1 MTYNAEPLPSELH
14 ATASRAVDDAQNE
27 LAAIPAAARYR
38 ADVKRYGTP
47 ENALRAVAIRA
58 NDVKALL
65 EATKAA
71 MGADGGEHG
80 TPTE

>member
-1 MTYNAEPLPSELH
+1 MTHDAEPLPSELH
-14 ATASRAVDDAQNE
+14 ATASRAVDNAQEE
-27 LAAIPAAARYR
+27 LAAMPAAARYR
-38 ADVKRYGTP
+38 ADVERYGTP

-65 EATKAA
+65 VATQAA

-80 TPTE
+80 TPIE